1 MPDALAAD
9 GPGCTL
15 AVPADAHASNPM
27 QRDKHRSDRRQGDV
41 VDIRLEAPGPL
52 FAAAADRECRRI
64 VRALADTR
72 HRHHGIH
79 RARKA
84 IRTLRA
90 QLGLLKPA
98 LDRPDR
104 ERLRRIDAR
113 LKRLCRSLSP
123 LRDAHVAAVTASTLR
138 GAVTPGA
145 RSALEAALVLRR
157 DETLADALRQDPG
170 FRDRRVATA
179 AIRAEVA
186 ALPWHALGERA
197 ARRALR
203 RSRKRVERAERK
215 ARRLPT
221 SPMRHRWRRRL
232 RRLRLQLEAFDAAL
246 PAGPDAVPAHTPGHH
261 ALKQQT
267 DRLGHLQDVQLMCR
281 LARRIASVRNDPVL
295 RAALAAAI
303 REARAGFAADHR
315 G

>member
-1 MPDALAAD
+1 MP
-9 GPGCTL
+9 
-15 AVPADAHASNPM
+15 
-27 QRDKHRSDRRQGDV
+27 RDKHRSDRRQRTAIDTTH
-41 VDIRLEAPGPL
+41 EAPGPRL
-52 FAAAADRECRRI
+52 AAAADRECRRI

-104 ERLRRIDAR
+104 ERLRRIDGR

-138 GAVTPGA
+138 SAVTPAA
-145 RSALEAALVLRR
+145 RWALEAALVARR
-157 DETLADALRQDPG
+157 DETLENALRQDPG
-170 FRDRRVATA
+170 FRDRRQAMA
-179 AIRAEVA
+179 AIRTEVA
-186 ALPWHALGERA
+186 ALPWHGLDERA
-197 ARRALR
+197 AKRALR
-203 RSRKRVERAERK
+203 RSRKRAERAEGK

-232 RRLRLQLEAFDAAL
+232 RRLRLQLEAFGAAL

-281 LARRIASVRNDPVL
+281 LARRIAPVRNDPIL
-295 RAALAAAI
+295 RAALAAAM